1 LVAYAERR
9 KGWLADK
16 TVWVVEQTGAVE
28 DGNRE
33 VAPFGLASASRCA
46 APRVDGANDGLRQ
59 PRGIALLVARTPK
72 PDPLERPWRPR
83 VTGRAQTPF
92 PCYGSLA
99 PGVHRILA
107 GGLVGMGYGMNRAF
121 VRSAALV
128 VALLISGCTASSLS
142 EAEQQSL
149 AAAAVAAPKLQPG
162 DKIRINVYGEDKL
175 SGDYEIDQSG
185 QISLPLAGTIEA
197 VGLTQ
202 TELEQALA
210 KKFRSEYLKN
220 PKVTVTIATL
230 RPFYMMGEVTKP
242 GEYPYKSGLN
252 ILTAL
257 AIAGGPTYRA
267 SRNTV
272 QIQRRGETSMREYP
286 ISASVPILPGDVIR
300 VPERYF

>member
-1 LVAYAERR
+1 MIM
-9 KGWLADK
+9 
-16 TVWVVEQTGAVE
+16 T
-28 DGNRE
+28 
-33 VAPFGLASASRCA
+33 
-46 APRVDGANDGLRQ
+46 RV
-59 PRGIALLVARTPK
+59 
-72 PDPLERPWRPR
+72 R
-83 VTGRAQTPF
+83 V
-92 PCYGSLA
+92 YS
-99 PGVHRILA
+99 
-107 GGLVGMGYGMNRAF
+107 
-121 VRSAALV
+121 ALV
-128 VALLISGCTASSLS
+128 SIALLISGCTGGSLS
-142 EAEQQSL
+142 EAEQQSM

-162 DKIRINVYGEDKL
+162 DKIRINVFGENNL

-202 TELEQALA
+202 SELEQALA

-252 ILTAL
+252 VLTAM

-267 SRNTV
+267 SRSTV
-272 QIQRRGETSMREYP
+272 QIQRRGESSMRDYP
-286 ISASVPILPGDVIR
+286 LSASVPILPGDVIK

>member
-1 LVAYAERR
+1 MNSVAC
-9 KGWLADK
+9 W
-16 TVWVVEQTGAVE
+16 AVFA
-28 DGNRE
+28 
-33 VAPFGLASASRCA
+33 V
-46 APRVDGANDGLRQ
+46 
-59 PRGIALLVARTPK
+59 ALLV
-72 PDPLERPWRPR
+72 
-83 VTGRAQTPF
+83 
-92 PCYGSLA
+92 
-99 PGVHRILA
+99 
-107 GGLVGMGYGMNRAF
+107 
-121 VRSAALV
+121 
-128 VALLISGCTASSLS
+128 SGCTAGSLS
-142 EAEQQSL
+142 EAEQQTL

-162 DKIRINVYGEDKL
+162 DKIRINVYGENTL
-175 SGDYEIDQSG
+175 SGEYEIDQSG
-185 QISLPLAGTIEA
+185 QLSLPLAGTIDA

-202 TELEQALA
+202 AELEQALA

-242 GEYPYKSGLN
+242 GEYAYKSGLN

-272 QIQRRGETSMREYP
+272 QIQRRGESSMREYP